1 MKVTVLEYEEDPS
14 IPKGKNSTDDDE
26 GEADY
31 ERSSSSREQQPVC
44 EYTLQVE
51 EVASNNIN
59 GRNSKMIM
67 GNRRVTKMTKKKMI
81 PIGGIFR
88 SPVKVLRKLFLPL
101 GYPHSVGSTYLPYQ
115 MYDGL
120 QGLW

>member
-14 IPKGKNSTDDDE
+14 IPKGKNSTDDNE
-26 GEADY
+26 GEAD
-31 ERSSSSREQQPVC
+31 SSSSREQQQPVC

-51 EVASNNIN
+51 EVVSNNSN
-59 GRNSKMIM
+59 GSNSKVIM
-67 GNRRVTKMTKKKMI
+67 SNNRRVTKMTKKKMI
-81 PIGGIFR
+81 PTGDIFR

>member
-26 GEADY
+26 GEAD
-31 ERSSSSREQQPVC
+31 SSSSREQQQPVC

-51 EVASNNIN
+51 EIVSNNSN
-59 GRNSKMIM
+59 GSNSKVIM
-67 GNRRVTKMTKKKMI
+67 SNNRRVTKMTKKKMI
-81 PIGGIFR
+81 PTGDIFR
-88 SPVKVLRKLFLPL
+88 SPVKVLRTLFLPL

>member
-14 IPKGKNSTDDDE
+14 ILKGKNSTDADE
-26 GEADY
+26 GEAD
-31 ERSSSSREQQPVC
+31 SSSSRVQQQPVC

-51 EVASNNIN
+51 EIVSNNSN
-59 GRNSKMIM
+59 GSNSKVIM
-67 GNRRVTKMTKKKMI
+67 SNNRRVTKMTKKKMI
-81 PIGGIFR
+81 PTGDIFR

>member
-31 ERSSSSREQQPVC
+31 ERSSSSREQQPVY

-51 EVASNNIN
+51 EVVSNDNN
-59 GRNSKMIM
+59 GSNSNVIM
-67 GNRRVTKMTKKKMI
+67 GSRRVTKMTKKKKI
-81 PIGGIFR
+81 STGDNFR

>member
-26 GEADY
+26 GEAD
-31 ERSSSSREQQPVC
+31 SSSSREQQQPVC

-51 EVASNNIN
+51 EVVSNNSN
-59 GRNSKMIM
+59 GSKSKVIM
-67 GNRRVTKMTKKKMI
+67 SNNKRVTKMTKKKMI
-81 PIGGIFR
+81 PTGDIFR

>member
-14 IPKGKNSTDDDE
+14 IPKGKTSTDDDE
-26 GEADY
+26 GEA
-31 ERSSSSREQQPVC
+31 ESSSSREQQQPVC

-51 EVASNNIN
+51 EVVSNNSN
-59 GRNSKMIM
+59 GSNSKVIM
-67 GNRRVTKMTKKKMI
+67 SNNRRVTKMTKKKMI
-81 PIGGIFR
+81 PTGDIFR

>member
-26 GEADY
+26 GEAD
-31 ERSSSSREQQPVC
+31 SSSSREQQQPVC

-51 EVASNNIN
+51 EVVSNNSN
-59 GRNSKMIM
+59 GSNSKVIM
-67 GNRRVTKMTKKKMI
+67 SNNRRVTKMTKKKMI
-81 PIGGIFR
+81 PTGDIFR
-88 SPVKVLRKLFLPL
+88 SPVKVLRQLFLPL